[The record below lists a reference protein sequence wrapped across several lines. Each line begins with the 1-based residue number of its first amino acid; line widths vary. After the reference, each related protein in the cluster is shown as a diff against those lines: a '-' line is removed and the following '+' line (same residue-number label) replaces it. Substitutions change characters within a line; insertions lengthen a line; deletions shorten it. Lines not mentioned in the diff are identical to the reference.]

1 LGKILLEHK
10 LKIYFDNL
18 IIKLKKWKKKIL
30 MNQLAVLEEGAEGE
44 EVEEEEVW
52 DVIQKV
58 SVWDRKEIAFA
69 LNVVQKLLTKQESP
83 VMNKHAPSAEQK

>member
-44 EVEEEEVW
+44 EVEEEEV
-52 DVIQKV
+52 
-58 SVWDRKEIAFA
+58 
-69 LNVVQKLLTKQESP
+69 
-83 VMNKHAPSAEQK
+83 